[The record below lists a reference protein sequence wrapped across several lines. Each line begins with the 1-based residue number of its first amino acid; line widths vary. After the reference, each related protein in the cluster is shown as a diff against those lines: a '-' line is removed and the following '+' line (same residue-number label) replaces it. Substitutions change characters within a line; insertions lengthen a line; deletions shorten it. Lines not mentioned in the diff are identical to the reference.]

1 MTLSRKIVLMLALV
15 ALPTIM
21 CAQITVT
28 STGAR
33 PTIKD
38 FARAYC
44 SQYESGSFERE
55 ALAAVLK
62 GNFTKGKVTS
72 TVDVDNGFIC
82 YVNDEE
88 CLEMCYW
95 NCDNKNEKIIAVNRI
110 SSVMGFDETILSFY
124 RYNAKTKKM
133 RQINAPFD
141 RIPQPADML
150 NRSEASKQEIA
161 MVTGAR
167 NEDASRFMPA
177 YFLPRVGKDIT
188 FGFADNTAISSH
200 AQRKGAM
207 IWNGN
212 GFNIYL
218 PEY

>member
-1 MTLSRKIVLMLALV
+1 MTNIKKTIVMLALIV
-15 ALPTIM
+15 LPAMM

-44 SQYESGSFERE
+44 SKCETGSFERE
-55 ALAAVLK
+55 ALAALQK
-62 GNFTKGKVTS
+62 GNFQKGMITS
-72 TVDVDNGFIC
+72 TVDVKNGYFS
-82 YVNDEE
+82 YVNDTEG
-88 CLEMCYW
+88 LEMCYW
-95 NCDNKNEKIIAVNRI
+95 RCDNKNEILLGVIRS
-110 SSVMGFDETILSFY
+110 SSVMGFDETMLSFF

-133 RQINAPFD
+133 KEIAAPFD
-141 RIPQPADML
+141 RMPQPADML
-150 NRSEASKQEIA
+150 NRANATPQEVA

-167 NEDASRFMPA
+167 NEDASKFMPA
-177 YFLPRVGKDIT
+177 FILPRVGKDIT
-188 FGFADNTAISSH
+188 FGFADNTAISTHS
-200 AQRKGAM
+200 QRKGAM
-207 IWNGN
+207 IWNGS